1 MLMSLNS
8 YVYTQSLIQKAEEE
22 TFKNIDSFLVMQKA
36 AETCFNYIINNIS
49 AQKILVVCGPG
60 NNGGD
65 GILIAKKLRYN
76 KKNVELY
83 APLGVGNSNDSKK
96 ALELWNS
103 NSISKNNINFNRF
116 KKNKYWKL

>member
-22 TFKNIDSFLVMQKA
+22 TFKKIDSFLVMQKA

-76 KKNVELY
+76 
-83 APLGVGNSNDSKK
+83 
-96 ALELWNS
+96 
-103 NSISKNNINFNRF
+103 
-116 KKNKYWKL
+116 